1 LIFGSKVREL
11 YKMVAEVMKSGNVVQ
26 RGQMRGMI
34 EELFEEVTGIRARE
48 QAAKEAADEKSA

>member
-1 LIFGSKVREL
+1 
-11 YKMVAEVMKSGNVVQ
+11 MVAEVMKSGNVVQ

-48 QAAKEAADEKSA
+48 RAAKEAADKKSA